1 MITHQQPVHIAAAM
15 RAARG
20 LLGWSQPE
28 LAVRAGVSTPTV
40 ARIETAAIQPKF
52 ETIGRLMR
60 AIEEG
65 GVYVTWTAPGV
76 FSLNADISKKR

>member
-1 MITHQQPVHIAAAM
+1 MITHQKPEHIAAAL

-60 AIEEG
+60 AIEDG
-65 GVYVTWTAPGV
+65 GVYINWTAPGV
-76 FSLNADISKKR
+76 FSINANLAQKP